1 MEGDFSRFD
10 VAVKFWGDLACFT
23 RPEFK
28 VERVSYPM
36 MTPAAARGALEA
48 IFWKPE
54 MRWEVREIWLLE
66 PVKQIAIMRN
76 ELSDRQSVQGRSGKP
91 IFIEDQN
98 RRQQRTSLFIKNP
111 TYLVLADIRLKSTTQ
126 HHKQKYVEQFKRRL
140 LKGECQHQPYLGT
153 RECSAY
159 FTEASDTEKPV
170 ADNIAIGQMFFDT
183 AYCRSEER
191 RELTVI
197 EHDNG
202 QARIVS
208 CYAQPLY
215 FEAEVVQGVLRV
227 PWQKY
232 VELYRLEGVHV
243 QGISG

>member
-1 MEGDFSRFD
+1 MESYFSRFD
-10 VAVKFWGDLACFT
+10 AAVKFWGDLACFT

-28 VERVSYPM
+28 VERVSYPV
-36 MTPAAARGALEA
+36 MTPAAARGSLEA

-54 MRWEVREIWLLE
+54 IRWEIREIWLLE

-76 ELSDRQSVQGRSGKP
+76 ELSDRQSVQAGSGES
-91 IFIEDQN
+91 FYIEE

-111 TYLVLADIRLKSTTQ
+111 AYLVLADIRLKESTQ
-126 HHKQKYVEQFKRRL
+126 HHKQKYLEQFNRRL
-140 LKGECQHQPYLGT
+140 QRGKCHHQPYLGT

-159 FTEASDTEKPV
+159 FAKVSDTEKPV
-170 ADNIAIGQMFFDT
+170 TDNIAIGQMFFDT
-183 AYCRSEER
+183 AYCRSMDRHEM
-191 RELTVI
+191 TII

-202 QARIVS
+202 QARVVS
-208 CYAQPLY
+208 CYAQPLF
-215 FEAEVVQGVLRV
+215 FEAEVIQGILQV

-232 VELYRLEGVHV
+232 AELYRLEGVHV